1 MIKTSIALLAAAAM
15 FGAVSVAQ
23 AGGKDDADAGGAS
36 GPSGFRIGPLGQPMG
51 GPMAWRGR
59 PSSVYAYVPR
69 ARLNQRW
76 YYEDA
81 YGRRV
86 IR

>member
-1 MIKTSIALLAAAAM
+1 MTKTAIALLAAAAV
-15 FGAVSVAQ
+15 FGAVSAAQ
-23 AGGKDDADAGGAS
+23 AGSRDDGDAGGGGS
-36 GPSGFRIGPLGQPMG
+36 YGFRIGPLGQPMG
-51 GPMAWRGR
+51 GPTAWRGR

-69 ARLNQRW
+69 ARLDRRW
-76 YYEDA
+76 RYENP